1 MFASHPKIIALVVA
15 SAVVDFVATTVAN
28 HDEISLVLA
37 NAVVWGLVLSQ
48 NGVIWTWAALGNVHL
63 ALRITLSALTLFAFL
78 GMPQD
83 SISYFTSPE
92 TLVYALLLVVMAAA
106 ILGDNLGYF
115 LGYQA
120 GPRIFSRPKS
130 RFFHPD
136 QVQRTR
142 VFYEK
147 YGARAIMYARFIPIV
162 RSCTPFIAGVAR
174 MPYLKFL
181 TFSLLGGVIWIAA
194 ITTLGC
200 QLGQV
205 ELVRKNFEKV
215 VLGII
220 LLSLSPVV
228 WEMLKTRRRPKSV

>member
-1 MFASHPKIIALVVA
+1 MIDFLRSLYNAERLLELVRTLLSGSLGMAGLAGIIFAETGLLAGFFLPGDSLLFSVGVA
-15 SAVVDFVATTVAN
+15 S
-28 HDEISLVLA
+28 
-37 NAVVWGLVLSQ
+37 G
-48 NGVIWTWAALGNVHL
+48 AAGINIYLIAAML
-63 ALRITLSALTLFAFL
+63 
-78 GMPQD
+78 
-83 SISYFTSPE
+83 
-92 TLVYALLLVVMAAA
+92 MAAA
-106 ILGDNLGYF
+106 ILGDNLGYY

-136 QVQRTR
+136 QIRRTQ

-174 MPYLKFL
+174 MPWLKFVS
-181 TFSLLGGVIWIAA
+181 FSLVGGIVWIAS

-200 QLGQV
+200 QLGHV
-205 ELVRKNFEKV
+205 ELVRRNFEKV

-220 LLSLSPVV
+220 LLSLSPIV
-228 WEMLKTRRRPKSV
+228 WETLRARRRTDSV

>member
-1 MFASHPKIIALVVA
+1 MHPIADFLKSLYNAERLLELVRTLLSSSYGLAGLAGIIFAETGLLAGFFLPGDSLLFSVGVA
-15 SAVVDFVATTVAN
+15 SGAAGINIWMVA
-28 HDEISLVLA
+28 
-37 NAVVWGLVLSQ
+37 
-48 NGVIWTWAALGNVHL
+48 
-63 ALRITLSALTLFAFL
+63 
-78 GMPQD
+78 GM
-83 SISYFTSPE
+83 
-92 TLVYALLLVVMAAA
+92 LMAAA
-106 ILGDNLGYF
+106 ILGDNLGYY

-130 RFFHPD
+130 RFFNPD
-136 QVQRTR
+136 QIQRTR
-142 VFYEK
+142 KFYEK

-174 MPYLKFL
+174 MPYAKFL
-181 TFSLLGGVIWIAA
+181 TFSLLGGTIWIAA

-228 WEMLKTRRRPKSV
+228 WETVKARRRPKSV

>member
-1 MFASHPKIIALVVA
+1 MHPIVDFLKSLYNAERLLELVRSLLSSSFGLAGLAAIIFAETGLLAGFFLPGDSLLFSVGVA
-15 SAVVDFVATTVAN
+15 SGAAGINIWLVA
-28 HDEISLVLA
+28 
-37 NAVVWGLVLSQ
+37 
-48 NGVIWTWAALGNVHL
+48 
-63 ALRITLSALTLFAFL
+63 
-78 GMPQD
+78 GM
-83 SISYFTSPE
+83 
-92 TLVYALLLVVMAAA
+92 LMAAA
-106 ILGDNLGYF
+106 ILGDNLGYY
-115 LGYQA
+115 LGYQT

-136 QVQRTR
+136 QIQRTHA
-142 VFYEK
+142 FYEK
-147 YGARAIMYARFIPIV
+147 HGARAIMYARFIPIV

-174 MPYLKFL
+174 MPYVKFL

-205 ELVRKNFEKV
+205 ELVRQNFEKV

-228 WEMLKTRRRPKSV
+228 WETLKARRRPKSV

>member
-1 MFASHPKIIALVVA
+1 MQPIPMHPIEDFLKSLYNAERLLEMVRVLLSSSVGLAGLAGIIFAETGLLAGFFLPGDSLLFSVGVA
-15 SAVVDFVATTVAN
+15 SGAAGIN
-28 HDEISLVLA
+28 IYLVGAML
-37 NAVVWGLVLSQ
+37 
-48 NGVIWTWAALGNVHL
+48 
-63 ALRITLSALTLFAFL
+63 
-78 GMPQD
+78 
-83 SISYFTSPE
+83 
-92 TLVYALLLVVMAAA
+92 MAAA
-106 ILGDNLGYF
+106 ILGDNLGYY

-136 QVQRTR
+136 QIQRTK

-147 YGARAIMYARFIPIV
+147 YGARAIMYARFIPVV
-162 RSCTPFIAGVAR
+162 RSCTPFIAGVAK
-174 MPYLKFL
+174 MPYFKFL
-181 TFSLLGGVIWIAA
+181 TFSLTGGIIWIAA

-200 QLGQV
+200 QLGHV

-228 WEMLKTRRRPKSV
+228 WETLKARRRPDSV